1 MACARSRGSSRS
13 GRGARF
19 FFSSRRRHTRFDCD
33 WSSDVCSSDLANLV
47 SCALPTGACR
57 HSRRDSNGHHH
68 HHRDCDNCRSD
79 RGRRTGHVYFPRRCA
94 GERFPDPRGRDS
106 GGAAPADGRFS
117 TRSGRTPIE
126 GRVRMRRV
134 LLLVLSFVYL
144 LNVVF
149 FVTGC
154 KKAAQTKITIGS
166 KFFTEQ
172 VVLAEL
178 LAQHIEARTGIPVIR
193 KTNLGGT
200 LLVHKAL
207 LSGDLDVYVEY
218 TGTALTAV
226 LNEAPQG
233 TSAEVYNRVK
243 KLYSERFHLEVT
255 EPLGFENTFAMVI
268 RGDDAKNLHIQ
279 KISDI
284 APLAPK
290 WRAGVGYEF
299 LERPDGFRGWSD
311 SYNLHFAESPKVMD
325 LGLIYRALVDHQVD
339 IVAGNSTDGLID
351 SLGLVALADDRH
363 YFPPYDAVPIVR
375 QSTLAQFPQ
384 LRAAL
389 ADLSGKLSAADIR
402 RLNYAVDAQHHDAA
416 AVVRAFCQSRGF

>member
-1 MACARSRGSSRS
+1 
-13 GRGARF
+13 
-19 FFSSRRRHTRFDCD
+19 
-33 WSSDVCSSDLANLV
+33 
-47 SCALPTGACR
+47 
-57 HSRRDSNGHHH
+57 
-68 HHRDCDNCRSD
+68 
-79 RGRRTGHVYFPRRCA
+79 
-94 GERFPDPRGRDS
+94 
-106 GGAAPADGRFS
+106 
-117 TRSGRTPIE
+117 
-126 GRVRMRRV
+126 MRRV
-134 LLLVLSFVYL
+134 LIALVFI
-144 LNVVF
+144 
-149 FVTGC
+149 
-154 KKAAQTKITIGS
+154 AALFTAACHSSRPAKITIGS

-178 LAQHIEARTGIPVIR
+178 LAQHIEAKTGIPVIR

-207 LSGDLDVYVEY
+207 LAGELDLYVEY

-226 LNEAPQG
+226 LNESPQG
-233 TSAEVYNRVK
+233 DSAAVYNRVK
-243 KLYSERFHLEVT
+243 QLYSDRFHLEVT

-268 RGDDAKNLHIQ
+268 RGDDAQKLHLQ

-284 APLAPK
+284 ALVTPK

-299 LERPDGFRGWSD
+299 LERPDGFRGWSER
-311 SYNLHFAESPKVMD
+311 YNLQFAESPKVMD

-375 QSTLAQFPQ
+375 QSTLARFPP

-389 ADLSGKLSAADIR
+389 ADLAGRLSAADIR
-402 RLNYAVDAQHHDAA
+402 HLNYAVDAQHQDAL
-416 AVVRAFCQSRGF
+416 AVVRSFRQSKGL